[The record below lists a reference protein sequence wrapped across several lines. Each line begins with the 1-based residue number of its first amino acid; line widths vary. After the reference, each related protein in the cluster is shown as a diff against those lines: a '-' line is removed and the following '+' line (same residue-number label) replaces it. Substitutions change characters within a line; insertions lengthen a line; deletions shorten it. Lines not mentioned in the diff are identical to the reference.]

1 MQMCVKSMT
10 YPYILEYKHV
20 QMYVIFNPLSIMF
33 VIVCLF
39 CLFSLF
45 CLFYLFFRLPDSNI
59 PTVIIVIQTHLFGCS
74 KAIHSSAPFVLVII
88 LI

>member
-10 YPYILEYKHV
+10 YPYILECKHV

-39 CLFSLF
+39 RLFCLFS
-45 CLFYLFFRLPDSNI
+45 LFYLFFRSPDSNI
-59 PTVIIVIQTHLFGCS
+59 PTVIIVIQTHLSSCS